1 MKRGI
6 QNRAASLIA
15 ATLFMSNSPIYA
27 AGRNVT
33 YSVNYGDASSL
44 EPALKSEYGELLE
57 GISVK
62 KSVNSDICFGNE
74 TLDITVEG
82 IDLNKLGIQEI
93 TVRMKDTAMKQE
105 SVKEIVVN
113 VQDTK
118 APLINA
124 RDSYSVEQGTDFDL
138 EKVIEV
144 SDNAD
149 KDPQVTTDG
158 KVDTDTLGTYNV
170 TVSAKDALGNS
181 SSREIS
187 VEVTRPKAELMAE
200 AALAQLGVNQ
210 DCTMLVTNSLKAA
223 GIDFHGAPEEYLEIG
238 TITDTPV
245 PGDIIVYQGHVAIYI
260 GDNQAVHGGWM
271 GYTTEIST
279 VECSNAFIAFVHVS

>member
-6 QNRAASLIA
+6 QNRAASLMA

-62 KSVNSDICFGNE
+62 KSINSDISFGNE

-82 IDLNKLGIQEI
+82 IDLNKLGIQEV
-93 TVRMKDTAMKQE
+93 TVRMKDTKMKQE

-113 VQDTK
+113 VQDMQ
-118 APLINA
+118 APLIDA
-124 RDSYSVEQGTDFDL
+124 KDSYSVEQGTDFDM
-138 EKVIEV
+138 ESVIQV

-149 KDPQVTTDG
+149 KHPEITVDG

-170 TVSAKDALGNS
+170 TVSAQDDLGNT

-187 VEVTRPKAELMAE
+187 IEVTRPKAELMAK
-200 AALAQLGVNQ
+200 AALEQLGVNQ

-238 TITDTPV
+238 TVTDSPV
-245 PGDIIVYQGHVAIYI
+245 PGDIIVYEGHVAIYI
-260 GDNQAVHGGWM
+260 GNNQAVHGGWM
-271 GYTTEIST
+271 GSTTVVSS
-279 VECSNAFIAFVHVS
+279 VECTNAFVAFVHVS